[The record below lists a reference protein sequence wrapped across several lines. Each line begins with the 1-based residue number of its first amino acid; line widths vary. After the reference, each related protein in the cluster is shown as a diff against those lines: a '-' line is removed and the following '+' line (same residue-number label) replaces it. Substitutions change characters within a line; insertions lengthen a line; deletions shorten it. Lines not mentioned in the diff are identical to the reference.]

1 MSLDAGRSKL
11 YSSLKTLLARWDV
24 TVPYW
29 QDAMRLQ
36 FEEQLLAPLQLQTEQ
51 ALSAIDQ
58 LAVVLSLM
66 RRDCEASNFD
76 IFSNES

>member
-11 YSSLKTLLARWDV
+11 YSALKILEARWDT

-36 FEEQLLAPLQLQTEQ
+36 FEEQLLAPLQLQTDQ

-58 LAVVLSLM
+58 LAVVLNLM
-66 RRDCEASNFD
+66 RRDCEANTFD
-76 IFSNES
+76 IFSSES